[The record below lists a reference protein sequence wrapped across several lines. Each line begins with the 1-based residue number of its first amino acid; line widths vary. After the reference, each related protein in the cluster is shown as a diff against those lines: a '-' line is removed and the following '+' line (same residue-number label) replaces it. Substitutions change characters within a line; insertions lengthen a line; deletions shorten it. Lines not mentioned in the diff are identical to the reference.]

1 METLA
6 GHGASGGA
14 TSRSIWKPA
23 VGLLIA
29 LALPLAPIGKWIAPG
44 ETIPDLLL
52 HEAVWWSYA
61 AIVLMWL
68 LLVERRNLAS
78 IGFKAPTWRTFV
90 VAILAAVVLMAIMIL
105 HYALIVPAL
114 HLDPS
119 VAGKVRAHLM
129 QRPFWYRFLMVLR
142 AAVVE
147 EILFR
152 AYLMEKVRELTGS
165 WLAAIVLSV
174 VAFTYAHL
182 SGWGV
187 VHLVPVFGAAVVF
200 ALLYVWRRDTVSN
213 VIAHFL
219 TDGVGFL
226 LG

>member
-1 METLA
+1 
-6 GHGASGGA
+6 
-14 TSRSIWKPA
+14 
-23 VGLLIA
+23 
-29 LALPLAPIGKWIAPG
+29 
-44 ETIPDLLL
+44 
-52 HEAVWWSYA
+52 
-61 AIVLMWL
+61 
-68 LLVERRNLAS
+68 
-78 IGFKAPTWRTFV
+78 
-90 VAILAAVVLMAIMIL
+90 
-105 HYALIVPAL
+105 
-114 HLDPS
+114 
-119 VAGKVRAHLM
+119 M